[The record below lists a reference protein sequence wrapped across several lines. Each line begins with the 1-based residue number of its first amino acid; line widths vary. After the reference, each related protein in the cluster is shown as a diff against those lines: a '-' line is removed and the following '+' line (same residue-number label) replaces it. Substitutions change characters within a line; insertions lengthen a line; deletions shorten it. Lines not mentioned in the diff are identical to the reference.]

1 MSCYQI
7 TQKSQTRFNYENLG
21 IPKNWVEN
29 GTFENDAFPELE
41 NIRVAKNAITKIVEI
56 TEYVYLFFLKNG
68 RRKERKEERIT
79 LDRTL

>member
-41 NIRVAKNAITKIVEI
+41 NIRVAKNAITK
-56 TEYVYLFFLKNG
+56 L
-68 RRKERKEERIT
+68 
-79 LDRTL
+79 